1 MFIPNTKKIILLVI
15 SFVLIF
21 IFFKNQPINDKNINY
36 IPFDTFILASF
47 NLSKLTSEQKYL
59 NFINSENGEIIINL
73 LKEYNIPKKIRDFIK
88 YPSSIG
94 IDNKKN
100 IYISSSVK
108 TNEMEDFESF
118 LSLNFIFPIKDFKSV
133 SKNINQHI
141 DFIPDKKIDILDGEL
156 KDFKYYLFKNRF
168 NEKRDLAMLS
178 YNQDVILLSI
188 SPLNSSVSIDL
199 KKQLNDILDGF
210 NLKDEK
216 KLTYLD
222 NNQISIWCDLTKVSK
237 YQSDSIL
244 PYNSYINDYFSNF
257 LLFFNYIGD
266 EIQLNLFSFFNF
278 NSIVKEFYYPF
289 NFINKKT
296 VHFFKNTIN
305 LEELVSIKKLDLGT
319 QNITFNHGL
328 DLNSYKLSIKEKVYI
343 DKQDLKTYIYNKFI
357 ELIALF

>member
-1 MFIPNTKKIILLVI
+1 
-15 SFVLIF
+15 
-21 IFFKNQPINDKNINY
+21 
-36 IPFDTFILASF
+36 
-47 NLSKLTSEQKYL
+47 
-59 NFINSENGEIIINL
+59 
-73 LKEYNIPKKIRDFIK
+73 
-88 YPSSIG
+88 
-94 IDNKKN
+94 
-100 IYISSSVK
+100 
-108 TNEMEDFESF
+108 
-118 LSLNFIFPIKDFKSV
+118 
-133 SKNINQHI
+133 
-141 DFIPDKKIDILDGEL
+141 
-156 KDFKYYLFKNRF
+156 
-168 NEKRDLAMLS
+168 MLS